1 MKSRSPSHRIFG
13 VVRGPLLEKD
23 LDNVGQASEAS
34 DVQGGNAGI
43 FDRVDV
49 CFAVEQGVNHA
60 GVSDLERL
68 VQRREAILVR
78 FIFFR
83 SSLDEILDDV
93 GLVLH
98 HAQVKRRDTVLSGDT
113 KRVRVRHCRLC
124 F

>member
-98 HAQVKRRDTVLSGDT
+98 HAQVKRRDTVLPGDT